1 MNCPSRTDQCP
12 DHPDWNQ
19 SPPLLTADLTTCE
32 DLNGIVNSRA
42 YKNRDSHLS
51 CDSAQTSDGLLQ
63 RPPEN
68 YHPPLASKPGADAG
82 CHFLNKE
89 DTCSATRAWPP
100 VIGHATIWPIG
111 TDQRSRQRRVWI
123 WRIALFVLF
132 AYIFYAVG
140 GSLLVYAAT
149 LKSNLCHKLPTTR
162 LQRRGTCS
170 NNPAADREYNTPL
183 HVGALMI
190 ILSVSTLACSFPLV
204 AVKFTFLRIPAWVL
218 FFIRH
223 FGTGVLIATAF
234 VHLLPTAFGSLNDP
248 CLPRFWTID
257 YQPMPGAIA
266 LAAVF
271 LVSVVEMIFSP
282 GRHCCS
288 DGGNRSVY
296 MKGQEKRGHGS
307 CGAGSGGGGQTGS
320 RGGEPDVEISKTP
333 DCDRVKPRPRITT
346 DASLRRERP
355 LVGNSSS
362 LGRELAHINAD
373 LVEMERVQSPNRGLG
388 PRASA
393 AASAAETKA
402 VIDEHQSESDD
413 ELLSIKLT
421 PEQQRKKAVMQC
433 MLLEMGI
440 LFHSVFIG
448 LALAV
453 STGSSF
459 VVLLIAIAFH
469 QTFEGLAL
477 GSRIAVIDWKDK
489 TLQPWIM
496 AVLYGCTTPL
506 GQAIGLGTHTLY
518 DPNSEVGLIMVGV
531 MNAISS
537 GLLVYSS
544 LVELLAEDFLSDES
558 WRTLRGKR
566 RIYACLLV
574 FSGAAAMSLV
584 GAWA

>member
-42 YKNRDSHLS
+42 YRNRDSHLS

-68 YHPPLASKPGADAG
+68 YRPPLASKGADAG

-100 VIGHATIWPIG
+100 AIG
-111 TDQRSRQRRVWI
+111 TDQRSCQRRVWI

-132 AYIFYAVG
+132 AYISYAAG
-140 GSLLVYAAT
+140 GSLLAYAAT
-149 LKSNLCHKLPTTR
+149 LKSNLSHKLPTTR

-170 NNPAADREYNTPL
+170 NNPASDREYNTPL

-204 AVKFTFLRIPAWVL
+204 AVKFTFLRIPAWFL
-218 FFIRH
+218 FLVRH
-223 FGTGVLIATAF
+223 FGTGVLLATAF

-248 CLPRFWTID
+248 CLPRFWTVD

-266 LAAVF
+266 LAAV
-271 LVSVVEMIFSP
+271 LSVTVVEMIFSP

-288 DGGNRSVY
+288 DRGNRSVY
-296 MKGQEKRGHGS
+296 MRGQEKKGHDCCGGS
-307 CGAGSGGGGQTGS
+307 CGGGQGGS
-320 RGGEPDVEISKTP
+320 RGGGDDFETSKTP
-333 DCDRVKPRPRITT
+333 DSDRLKSRPSITT

-373 LVEMERVQSPNRGLG
+373 LVEMERVQSPGRGQG
-388 PRASA
+388 PRVSA
-393 AASAAETKA
+393 AVSAAETKA
-402 VIDEHQSESDD
+402 DVDEPQSESDD
-413 ELLSIKLT
+413 ELSSIKLT

-440 LFHSVFIG
+440 LFHK
-448 LALAV
+448 
-453 STGSSF
+453 
-459 VVLLIAIAFH
+459 
-469 QTFEGLAL
+469 TFEGLAL

-489 TLQPWIM
+489 TYQPWIM
-496 AVLYGCTTPL
+496 ALLYGCTTTVYRNAHANILVSTPL

-518 DPNSEVGLIMVGV
+518 DPDSEVGLIMVGV

-558 WRTLRGKR
+558 WRILRGKR

-574 FSGAAAMSLV
+574 FFGAAAMSLV

>member
-42 YKNRDSHLS
+42 YRNRDSHLS
-51 CDSAQTSDGLLQ
+51 CDSAQSSDDLLQ

-68 YHPPLASKPGADAG
+68 YCPPLAGKGADAG
-82 CHFLNKE
+82 CRFLNKE

-100 VIGHATIWPIG
+100 VVGHTTIWPI
-111 TDQRSRQRRVWI
+111 TLDQRSRQRRIWI
-123 WRIALFVLF
+123 WRIALFAVF
-132 AYIFYAVG
+132 AYISYAVG
-140 GSLLVYAAT
+140 GSLLAYAAT
-149 LKSNLCHKLPTTR
+149 LKSNLSHKLPTAR

-183 HVGALMI
+183 HVGALII

-204 AVKFTFLRIPAWVL
+204 AVKFTFLRIPAWFL
-218 FFIRH
+218 FLVRH
-223 FGTGVLIATAF
+223 FGTGVLLATAF

-248 CLPRFWTID
+248 CLPRFWTTD
-257 YQPMPGAIA
+257 YQPIPGAIA
-266 LAAVF
+266 LAAV
-271 LVSVVEMIFSP
+271 LSVTVVEMIFSP

-288 DGGNRSVY
+288 DGGNVSVY

-307 CGAGSGGGGQTGS
+307 CGAGSD
-320 RGGEPDVEISKTP
+320 DVEISKTP
-333 DCDRVKPRPRITT
+333 DCDRVKSRPSITT

-373 LVEMERVQSPNRGLG
+373 LVEMERMQSPGRGAG
-388 PRASA
+388 PRVSA
-393 AASAAETKA
+393 PLSAAETKA
-402 VIDEHQSESDD
+402 VDDNQSESDD
-413 ELLSIKLT
+413 DVSSIKLT
-421 PEQQRKKAVMQC
+421 PEQQRKKAVLQC

-448 LALAV
+448 MALAV

-489 TLQPWIM
+489 THQPWIM
-496 AVLYGCTTPL
+496 ALLYGCTTPL
-506 GQAIGLGTHTLY
+506 GQAIGLATHTLY
-518 DPNSEVGLIMVGV
+518 DPDSEVGLVMVGV

-558 WRTLRGKR
+558 WRILRGKR
-566 RIYACLLV
+566 RIHACLLV
-574 FSGAAAMSLV
+574 FAGAFAMSLV